1 MNLSHICKIS
11 CKNKSKSQI
20 LETIFAEVDEQLS
33 LIPDFDWDGSTIQDS
48 MHFDMY
54 VDTIADVHFTDGL
67 NRKHYPF
74 NKVATILLED
84 ELECRQ
90 LTKEENYAVNKNNK
104 PD

>member
-1 MNLSHICKIS
+1 MQKQ
-11 CKNKSKSQI
+11 KSKSQI
-20 LETIFAEVDEQLS
+20 LETIVEQVDEQLS
-33 LIPDFDWDGSTIQDS
+33 LIPDYDWDGSIIQDT

-74 NKVATILLED
+74 DKTMATSLLED

-90 LTKEENYAVNKNNK
+90 LTKEDEYGNHTRTKN
-104 PD
+104 